1 MIFKRYDENI
11 RKDSLHDNFNGKN
24 FEHVGYIFVQNR
36 FTAVLSCELQN
47 FTMHLVEI
55 KWTICEEQESIK
67 CQCCPHIGASQLI
80 CQANQLTG
88 FSMRVTLGF
97 NGLNIVVK
105 ACVETHSLFCQ
116 KWQRGVFRTLSN
128 IQDKDFFAKQFT
140 IFTKK
145 LHPRCLTEFLTRL
158 WVNF

>member
-55 KWTICEEQESIK
+55 K
-67 CQCCPHIGASQLI
+67 
-80 CQANQLTG
+80 
-88 FSMRVTLGF
+88 
-97 NGLNIVVK
+97 
-105 ACVETHSLFCQ
+105 
-116 KWQRGVFRTLSN
+116 
-128 IQDKDFFAKQFT
+128 
-140 IFTKK
+140 
-145 LHPRCLTEFLTRL
+145 
-158 WVNF
+158 